1 MNGFRRGTNPGA
13 LNLDGETESHRTP
26 RSEPTMTKPESGEKF
41 TKNTSRSKKAGL
53 QFPVSRIHRYMKNGK
68 LADRISAAA
77 PVFAAAVIEY
87 LVAEVLELAGNAA
100 RDNKRVRINPRHVM
114 LAVRNDEELNK
125 LLRGVTIPSCG
136 VLPNIHPSL
145 LRKARQRA
153 SVSQP
158 TPPEED

>member
-1 MNGFRRGTNPGA
+1 M
-13 LNLDGETESHRTP
+13 
-26 RSEPTMTKPESGEKF
+26 
-41 TKNTSRSKKAGL
+41 KK
-53 QFPVSRIHRYMKNGK
+53 GK

-114 LAVRNDEELNK
+114 LAVRNDEELNR

-136 VLPNIHPSL
+136 VLPNIHPNL
-145 LRKARQRA
+145 LRKAKQRTSTA
-153 SVSQP
+153 SQP
-158 TPPEED
+158 TQDE